1 MAGIVSLDN
10 VFLVGFSLFPRLG
23 TMIVIQFGF
32 CTLFVTSFPVAPA
45 FALINNWIDIRMEA
59 FRLLTQYRRPIA
71 YRAQDIGIFISLV
84 MLLESYLVQLL
95 IYVEIG
101 RAHV

>member
-1 MAGIVSLDN
+1 M
-10 VFLVGFSLFPRLG
+10 
-23 TMIVIQFGF
+23 TVIQFGF

-71 YRAQDIGIFISLV
+71 YRAQDIGTCISLF
-84 MLLESYLVQLL
+84 MQQRQARLLRWLTRRPCLSLSIQAC
-95 IYVEIG
+95 G
-101 RAHV
+101 S